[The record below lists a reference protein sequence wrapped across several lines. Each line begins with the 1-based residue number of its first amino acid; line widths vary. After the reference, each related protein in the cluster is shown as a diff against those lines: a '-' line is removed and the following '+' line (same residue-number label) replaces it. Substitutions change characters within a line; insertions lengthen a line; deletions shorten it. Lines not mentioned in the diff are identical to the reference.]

1 MSDRTP
7 SVAGPSFTL
16 VPATELPER
25 QGLVSFIGSTQ
36 RSGRWRVP
44 RHLRVVAVAG
54 NVELDLREAVLSE
67 GTTHIEI
74 AAFVG
79 NVEITVPPG
88 VRVESEGDATVGNF
102 MYAAGRWPATAPGAP
117 VLRLSGTAFLANVE
131 TRVRELGGRGAR
143 RLSRRGGNDA
153 PHPDE

>member
-1 MSDRTP
+1 VSDRTP
-7 SVAGPSFTL
+7 RGAGRSFAL
-16 VPATELPER
+16 VPAGELPER
-25 QGLVSFIGSTQ
+25 QGIVSFIGSTQ

-74 AAFVG
+74 AAFAG

-88 VRVESEGDATVGNF
+88 VRVESAGDAMAGNF
-102 MYAAGRWPATAPGAP
+102 MCAAGRWPAPAPGAP

-131 TRVRELGGRGAR
+131 ARVREVGRSVRRLPGRG
-143 RLSRRGGNDA
+143 GDDDA
-153 PHPDE
+153 PRPNA